1 MMKEYI
7 EKEIEIEMLKRFGLL
22 LKNENFLERKR
33 FPEKKSRSGDH
44 TPLQKKV

>member
-22 LKNENFLERKR
+22 LKNENF
-33 FPEKKSRSGDH
+33 FWIEKDFQG
-44 TPLQKKV
+44 KKPKW